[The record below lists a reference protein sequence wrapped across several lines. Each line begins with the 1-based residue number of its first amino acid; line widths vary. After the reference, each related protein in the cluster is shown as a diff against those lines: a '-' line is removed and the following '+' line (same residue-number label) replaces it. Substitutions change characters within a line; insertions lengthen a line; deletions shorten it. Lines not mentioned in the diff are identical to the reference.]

1 MAWEAAQNSS
11 ALRQAQ
17 TIVMLFYMKK
27 VSKFL
32 DITLWVLVSLGIIGG
47 GFSAYVASSFW
58 ASGSGKTT
66 IYPDRL
72 DRDASDRNSNQLSLD
87 GKRATEAGSSKQ
99 GIR

>member
-1 MAWEAAQNSS
+1 M
-11 ALRQAQ
+11 
-17 TIVMLFYMKK
+17 MLFYMKK
-27 VSKFL
+27 ISKFL
-32 DITLWVLVSLGIIGG
+32 DITLWVLVVLGIIGG
-47 GFSAYVASSFW
+47 GFSAFVMSSFW
-58 ASGSGKTT
+58 AGGNGRETT